1 MIVGQAVFL
10 DDGSVL
16 IDSVL
21 FGDVHGRDKE
31 TWDAAGHRER
41 EWHVETVSDIIV
53 EEVIQFVGVPGRSF
67 VIAVV

>member
-53 EEVIQFVGVPGRSF
+53 KEVV
-67 VIAVV
+67 